1 MPHVQGQRRNPS
13 KMLGGAKSHLES
25 NTIPTRDTRR
35 VQTKP
40 CAQQDLET
48 TQRLSQICVRVFY
61 GGTRQEWPATGE
73 GTLGAATWSHSLWH
87 KPSWKRSPLTPPE
100 SCQADDPQTAEQSY
114 QRTFLTVKKVLG
126 PTTDF
131 PIWGSGKGTENSW
144 RIWLWRPVG
153 FDYRTYTGL
162 GKQSLGGHKQNL
174 VLTRACYMAGTLLGT
189 WA

>member
-87 KPSWKRSPLTPPE
+87 KPSWRRSPLTPP
-100 SCQADDPQTAEQSY
+100 SSHGADDPQTAEQLY
-114 QRTFLTVKKVLG
+114 QRNDRTVKKVLG
-126 PTTDF
+126 STTDL
-131 PIWGSGKGTENSW
+131 PNWGSGKGTEN
-144 RIWLWRPVG
+144 PQG
-153 FDYRTYTGL
+153 
-162 GKQSLGGHKQNL
+162 NL
-174 VLTRACYMAGTLLGT
+174 TLEASGI
-189 WA
+189 